1 MWYLRKK
8 KLLKKVTLATI
19 LFLTQMLLN
28 FHMQSHYIY
37 NHILKKLD
45 IFTLSWMARRLE
57 GCIKTLYPRLVI
69 PLTCRGASGA
79 LLSQAFTSSRLTAIT
94 GLWWSPLKRLS
105 PSPPSLVLCN
115 RSILK
120 PGDCKDIVRA
130 PNNQRQEGSR
140 ITSGL
145 LRNLL

>member
-45 IFTLSWMARRLE
+45 IFTLS
-57 GCIKTLYPRLVI
+57 
-69 PLTCRGASGA
+69 
-79 LLSQAFTSSRLTAIT
+79 
-94 GLWWSPLKRLS
+94 
-105 PSPPSLVLCN
+105 
-115 RSILK
+115 
-120 PGDCKDIVRA
+120 
-130 PNNQRQEGSR
+130 
-140 ITSGL
+140 
-145 LRNLL
+145 